1 LLAPFNKDA
10 RSSISFSLISI
21 IAASTDRTQSL
32 HIFISVVIVVG
43 GGRMFL
49 LLLLL
54 QDEGVCRS

>member
-1 LLAPFNKDA
+1 LLAPSNKDA
-10 RSSISFSLISI
+10 RSSISFPLISI
-21 IAASTDRTQSL
+21 IAASTARTPSL
-32 HIFISVVIVVG
+32 HIFILVVIVVG